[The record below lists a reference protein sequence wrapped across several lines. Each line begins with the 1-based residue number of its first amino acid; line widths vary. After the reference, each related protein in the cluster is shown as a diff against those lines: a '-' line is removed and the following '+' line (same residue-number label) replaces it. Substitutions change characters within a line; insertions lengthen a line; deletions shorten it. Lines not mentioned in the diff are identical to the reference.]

1 MKQTS
6 CGRNIPSCDGLGKE
20 QCVYFDNI
28 SVKIICIIH
37 FLMYS
42 ENFWKDS
49 LETIELPAS
58 WEGRYMTGAEVEEV

>member
-1 MKQTS
+1 
-6 CGRNIPSCDGLGKE
+6 
-20 QCVYFDNI
+20 
-28 SVKIICIIH
+28 
-37 FLMYS
+37 MYS